1 MEGHRTRLSAA
12 ERREQIVGLAL
23 PEFARTG
30 YFGTSTEAIARKA
43 AISHAYLFRLFG
55 TKKDLFLACAE
66 RTHAR
71 TIETFRVAATTWR
84 EQPRCPSILA
94 AMGMA
99 YRRMLSDRELLQMHM
114 QVWAACSDAEIR
126 TTARE
131 HYRDAVEEIER
142 LSGATGDQL
151 RAFVATGMLLN
162 VAAALSLEDVAAE
175 QPWVRRLLFPLDPD
189 HPGPDPATPRSK
201 TP

>member
-43 AISHAYLFRLFG
+43 EISHAYLFRLFG

-71 TIETFRVAATTWR
+71 TI
-84 EQPRCPSILA
+84 
-94 AMGMA
+94 
-99 YRRMLSDRELLQMHM
+99 
-114 QVWAACSDAEIR
+114 
-126 TTARE
+126 
-131 HYRDAVEEIER
+131 
-142 LSGATGDQL
+142 
-151 RAFVATGMLLN
+151 
-162 VAAALSLEDVAAE
+162 
-175 QPWVRRLLFPLDPD
+175 
-189 HPGPDPATPRSK
+189 
-201 TP
+201 